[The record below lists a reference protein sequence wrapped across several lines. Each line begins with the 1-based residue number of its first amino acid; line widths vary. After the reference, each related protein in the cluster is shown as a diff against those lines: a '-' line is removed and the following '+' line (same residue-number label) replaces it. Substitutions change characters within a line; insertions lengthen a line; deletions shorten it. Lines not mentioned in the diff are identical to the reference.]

1 MDGITTIIFDL
12 DGTLYNSRQLADEI
26 HRVAVDGLSLQ
37 LGMSAAEM
45 DVQLAAAKSALAGSS
60 GGEVT
65 LSAACKELGGDIR
78 KLHDFLA
85 EGVNPEPF
93 LSPDSRVTGML
104 QRLKNEYR
112 LYIYTNNNRRLTDRI
127 MQVIGVEGLFSG
139 VFSVEDFWLSKPDR
153 LALAKLFAAIGAE
166 PIECLFVGDRFD
178 VDLRLPE
185 EHGSRVLLTTTIE
198 ELLSLEELCQKEI
211 D

>member
-12 DGTLYNSRQLADEI
+12 DGTLYSSKSLADEI
-26 HRVAVDGLSLQ
+26 HRVAVEGLSQQ
-37 LGMSAAEM
+37 LGMSVAET
-45 DVQLAAAKSALAGSS
+45 DAKLTAAKSELAGSS
-60 GGEVT
+60 SGEVT

-78 KLHDFLA
+78 QLHDYLA
-85 EGVNPEPF
+85 EQVVPEPF
-93 LSPDSRVTGML
+93 LSADSRVIEML
-104 QRLKNEYR
+104 GRLKSDYV
-112 LYIYTNNNRRLTDRI
+112 LYIYTNNNRRLADRI
-127 MQVIGVEGLFSG
+127 MRAIGIEDFFAG
-139 VFSVEDFWLSKPDR
+139 VFSVEDFWRSKPDR

-185 EHGSRVLLTTTIE
+185 EHGSRVLLTKNIE
-198 ELLSLEELCQKEI
+198 ELLFLEELCQKEI